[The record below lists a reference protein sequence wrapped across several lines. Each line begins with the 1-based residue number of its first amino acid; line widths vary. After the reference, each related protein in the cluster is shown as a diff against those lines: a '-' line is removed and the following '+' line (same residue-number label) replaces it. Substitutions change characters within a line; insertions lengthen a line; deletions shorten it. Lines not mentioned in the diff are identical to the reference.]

1 MPTRVSDAKSMTDTK
16 MENNTHRV
24 WVRVGGYIELC
35 DKDIDTLL
43 SNCGEYTKGKL
54 FHDRITDTFRIDG
67 ECNIPCE
74 VNDCIDD
81 DIDIT
86 I

>member
-1 MPTRVSDAKSMTDTK
+1 MIKKLTNMK
-16 MENNTHRV
+16 EGTHKV
-24 WVRVGGYIELC
+24 WVRVGGYIELT
-35 DKDIDTLL
+35 DHDIDILQ
-43 SNCGEYTKGKL
+43 NDKVPMQTKADRL
-54 FHDRITDTFRIDG
+54 DRIIFATLSVDG

>member
-1 MPTRVSDAKSMTDTK
+1 MKEK
-16 MENNTHRV
+16 THRV
-24 WVRVGGYIELC
+24 WVRVGGYITLT
-35 DKDIDTLL
+35 DDDIDILKSNTVSMRRKADRLNKIIFDTL
-43 SNCGEYTKGKL
+43 CV
-54 FHDRITDTFRIDG
+54 DG
-67 ECNIPCE
+67 ECNIPYE

>member
-1 MPTRVSDAKSMTDTK
+1 MKNKTRK
-16 MENNTHRV
+16 V
-24 WVRVGGYIELC
+24 WIRVGGYIELT
-35 DKDIDTLL
+35 DEDINTLL
-43 SNCGEYTKGKL
+43 GDCCHYTKSKML
-54 FHDRITDTFRIDG
+54 HDRITDTFCIDG